1 MLKTTIMLAV
11 LATAACAPS
20 YSVPAS
26 YWNSNHYYE
35 VEKDIARK
43 QVALDA
49 DLTDLY
55 GQAGFT
61 GSTRSGQCHK
71 AGSASEQ
78 PDDLHHF
85 RRPPH
90 E

>member
-1 MLKTTIMLAV
+1 MLAV

-55 GQAGFT
+55 GQAAVLE
-61 GSTRSGQCHK
+61 CH
-71 AGSASEQ
+71 ARMSQASPQFFPCLENEAYKQ
-78 PDDLHHF
+78 YGKIFKPRH
-85 RRPPH
+85 
-90 E
+90 